1 MTEKS
6 QNKCQGALLHTNSCP
21 AFPNLHCRG
30 GALIKCS
37 MLCSLHLLF
46 DKNLDRALQV
56 VDKGQVKC
64 YVAQDSQRKLFVVRL
79 WVSGF
84 PEDVAPQRIRTLSRR
99 PPPPLRPSMGSWS

>member
-1 MTEKS
+1 
-6 QNKCQGALLHTNSCP
+6 
-21 AFPNLHCRG
+21 
-30 GALIKCS
+30 

-46 DKNLDRALQV
+46 DKNLDRALQI

-99 PPPPLRPSMGSWS
+99 PLRRCDHPWALGREAAGCEA